1 MKYFPHAISLLA
13 LFIVLGYI
21 KYQEKPGSDPS
32 GNVAKAE
39 TKVGFY
45 RVDNPPA
52 GEYAGYL
59 NAVSLE
65 LPSQLSFAGER
76 VPLEIPDVAER
87 LDRELHINTYWHS
100 STIFLIK
107 QAHRWLPQIEEI
119 LKENGI
125 PDDFKYLTAIEGGF
139 ANAISPA
146 NAVGFWQILST
157 SGKEN
162 GLEITKYV
170 DERYDPLKSTE
181 AACKY
186 LKKAYNK
193 FGSWT
198 SAAASYNRG
207 MAGLQRAMDDQ
218 EVDSYYDLLLND
230 ETSRYVF
237 RILAIKEII
246 EHPRNYGFN
255 IDQHHLYDQ
264 EKIHYV
270 EVSEDIDD
278 LVEFARNQG
287 INYKL
292 LKRHNPWL
300 RRDELKVKKNK
311 TYKIAIPET
320 VAP

>member
-1 MKYFPHAISLLA
+1 MKYFPHFMSLLA
-13 LFIVLGYI
+13 FIVILGYI
-21 KYQEKPGSDPS
+21 QYDQANDTTVKSPSDE
-32 GNVAKAE
+32 NQLA
-39 TKVGFY
+39 FY
-45 RVDNPPA
+45 KLDNPPA

-59 NAVSLE
+59 YAVTLE
-65 LPSQLSFAGER
+65 LPKELSFAGER

-107 QAHRWLPQIEEI
+107 RANRWLPQIEKI
-119 LKENGI
+119 LAENGI

-139 ANAISPA
+139 VNDVSPK
-146 NAVGFWQILST
+146 NAVGFWQILKS

-162 GLEITKYV
+162 GLEITRYV
-170 DERYDPLKSTE
+170 DERYDPIRSTE

-186 LKKAYNK
+186 LKKAYKK
-193 FGSWT
+193 FGNWT

-207 MAGLQRAMDDQ
+207 MAGLGRAFKNQ
-218 EVDSYYDLLLND
+218 QVDSYYDLLLNS

-246 EHPRNYGFN
+246 ERPKKYGFN
-255 IDQHHLYDQ
+255 IDTNHLYEQ
-264 EKIHYV
+264 EKLRYV
-270 EVSEDIDD
+270 EVSKDIKD
-278 LVEFARNQG
+278 LVKFAKEQG

-300 RRDELKVKKNK
+300 RNEQLDVRKNK
-311 TYKIAIPET
+311 TYRIAIPEDAT
-320 VAP
+320 P

>member
-21 KYQEKPGSDPS
+21 QYKEKSPEFAPGDI
-32 GNVAKAE
+32 AKAE
-39 TKVGFY
+39 AKVGFY

-65 LPSQLSFAGER
+65 LPEQLSFAGER
-76 VPLEIPDVAER
+76 VPLDIPDVAER

-139 ANAISPA
+139 ANAVSPA

-170 DERYDPLKSTE
+170 DERYDPIKSTE

-186 LKKAYNK
+186 LRKAYNK

-207 MAGLQRAMDDQ
+207 MAGLQRALDDQ
-218 EVDSYYDLLLND
+218 QVDSYYDLLLND

-255 IDQHHLYDQ
+255 IDQQHLYDQ

-278 LVEFARNQG
+278 LVEFAKDQG

-300 RRDELKVKKNK
+300 RRHELKVKRNK
-311 TYKIAIPET
+311 TYMIAIPET